1 MDENAI
7 ERYRTDLEIVRQTAE
22 QVIKD
27 LQVFGIEIRF
37 SGNELTAY
45 DELKS
50 QLLPVLKELHKNDMT
65 AFHALLYRIDLP
77 EKEFL
82 QLSKGASFYGQLTDA
97 VLRREFKKVL
107 IRRFFKDKNA

>member
-1 MDENAI
+1 MDESGI
-7 ERYRTDLEIVRQTAE
+7 ERYRTDLEIIRQTAE

-45 DELKS
+45 DELS
-50 QLLPVLKELHKNDMT
+50 AQLLPVLKELHKKDHSS
-65 AFHALLYRIDLP
+65 FQALLYRIDLP
-77 EKEFL
+77 EKEFIR
-82 QLSKGASFYGQLTDA
+82 LSKGASFYEELTDA

-107 IRRFFKDKNA
+107 IRKFFKEKGE

>member
-1 MDENAI
+1 MDEKAI

-27 LQVFGIEIRF
+27 LQVIGIEIRF
-37 SGNELTAY
+37 SGNEFTAY
-45 DELKS
+45 EELRA
-50 QLLPVLKELHKNDMT
+50 QLHPVLRDLHKADST

-82 QLSKGASFYGQLTDA
+82 RLTKGSLFYEELTDA

-107 IRRFFKDKNA
+107 IRKYFKEKDQ